1 MPTRRN
7 RHARP
12 DAILFLPGFGD
23 PWEGDMVEGLG
34 ERFEVAL
41 KRNTS
46 APLDFHREVSAKQFP
61 HPFGTT
67 KLVKLSVSARGNN
80 QREELAHLYVLDL
93 SAQLIDRYWAAG
105 TQRKALEIL
114 FLIAR
119 LTPKVVKAFSRNR
132 NLEAIITSI
141 FGALVLIMMLVGLL
155 ILGATLL
162 LGFGTLAQFDSTLL
176 SGPVKWALL
185 ASAAVTGVLAARP
198 QVRRFF
204 VSFTTI
210 CLGLINYA
218 AAGERKNVVV
228 GSLASFLVHL
238 TQDGSYKRIH
248 VLAYSMGSLIALDAL
263 YPAEEP
269 IRQFKNVDTLVTIG
283 CPAEM
288 VQIYWP
294 DHFNDR
300 HKVPGSSLQWIN
312 IFYPRD
318 IFGSNFISGDA
329 DFEMPPSAHR
339 GRAKRVVAGGRDWL
353 GIQLRGQSG
362 TPIHPCPNKRY
373 APSLAAGKI
382 DFILDAMRAHQ
393 SYWDRTSAIAASV
406 FDTLVQYLFQPS
418 IADRAP
424 RQSLRRPVQTQKPFQ
439 KESPRPIDTRGFGR
453 RPPPTTEEEAVE

>member
-1 MPTRRN
+1 VGEITAEDEQFKVMPLPLSGLGNLPWSWLTEFLGSRKKDRFAAMPTRRN

-12 DAILFLPGFGD
+12 DAILFLPGFVD

-248 VLAYSMGSLIALDAL
+248 SSPTAWAPLSLSTPFTQQKSQSA
-263 YPAEEP
+263 
-269 IRQFKNVDTLVTIG
+269 
-283 CPAEM
+283 
-288 VQIYWP
+288 
-294 DHFNDR
+294 
-300 HKVPGSSLQWIN
+300 SSKMWI
-312 IFYPRD
+312 PW
-318 IFGSNFISGDA
+318 
-329 DFEMPPSAHR
+329 
-339 GRAKRVVAGGRDWL
+339 WL
-353 GIQLRGQSG
+353 
-362 TPIHPCPNKRY
+362 
-373 APSLAAGKI
+373 LAARRKWSKFTGLI
-382 DFILDAMRAHQ
+382 
-393 SYWDRTSAIAASV
+393 TSMTVIR
-406 FDTLVQYLFQPS
+406 FLGLPYN
-418 IADRAP
+418 
-424 RQSLRRPVQTQKPFQ
+424 
-439 KESPRPIDTRGFGR
+439 G
-453 RPPPTTEEEAVE
+453 